1 METKRILILDDEE
14 EICFLL
20 ASLLSQ
26 MGYETDYVHTL
37 DDGTRKLSAEPPFD
51 LIFLDLNL
59 PDGLGHHLVPVIK
72 EQHQESKIVM
82 ISAHGSL
89 LEQIKE
95 QEQSFDHIIAKP
107 FSRDNISEV
116 LSELDI

>member
-20 ASLLSQ
+20 AALLSQ
-26 MGYETDYVHTL
+26 MGYQTDYAHTL
-37 DDGTRKLSAEPPFD
+37 DDGIRKLSIEPPFD

-59 PDGLGHHLVPVIK
+59 PDGLGYHLVPVIK
-72 EQHQESKIVM
+72 EKHQESKIVM

-95 QEQSFDHIIAKP
+95 QEQSFDYFMAKP
-107 FSRDNISEV
+107 FSRDNISKI
-116 LSELDI
+116 LLELDI